1 MNVKPAIALF
11 DWELQLPGHIAHMD
25 IAARYTF
32 ISRFPEPMLPKM
44 KENLGDLSG
53 EKVCG

>member
-53 EKVCG
+53 VKVCG